1 MTRKK
6 LYLDVSGVRIQSYLS
21 RTTHLRGR
29 RGASAALADATRLE
43 DQEARRLFGA
53 SLNTEAGEADGV
65 VNLVL
70 DAPDS
75 EREAARLARDTAGR
89 VFRHLRARLPAAE
102 FQAVWAVGAGYLDA
116 HHTTIGPRLREGD
129 VLSDLPPVPELPY
142 ARICERCHLDPAKD
156 RVHLGDD
163 ERPYLCPDCMMR
175 FAHRTR
181 EDARTAEYE
190 LQKRL
195 GTPARP
201 KELPELAAL
210 GGKDTDRNHVATVF
224 VDGNAFGHFFEELA
238 RRGGR
243 LSAESKAK
251 ISRGLNQATRD
262 ALADAADVVRRP
274 DEDGDVLC
282 VIPYLVGGD
291 DVLLSLPADRAWP
304 FVRRYLRSFAERTEA
319 VRAEADVPGL
329 PRLSASAGLVFAR
342 HKHPFHLV
350 VEDAASCL
358 AEAKR
363 LVHGKEASV
372 AFVDRTS
379 GHPMHALSLTD
390 LEKHRTAL
398 DALTGLPES
407 GRHALAA
414 RTRNQAP
421 HAEAATEAHL
431 ARLGRRDLV
440 EPFLADQAPI
450 GLQQALDIA
459 RWWR

>member
-29 RGASAALADATRLE
+29 RGASAALAEATRLE
-43 DQEARRLFGA
+43 DQEIRRLFGA

-75 EREAARLARDTAGR
+75 EEEADRLARDTAGR

-102 FQAVWAVGAGYLDA
+102 FQAVWAVDTSYLDA
-116 HHTTIGPRLREGD
+116 HRTTIGPRLREGD
-129 VLSDLPPVPELPY
+129 VLSDLPPVSELPY
-142 ARICERCHLDPAKD
+142 ARICERCHLDPARD
-156 RVHLGDD
+156 RVHLGDG

-224 VDGNAFGHFFEELA
+224 VDGNAFGHFFEKLA
-238 RRGGR
+238 HHGRR
-243 LSAESKAK
+243 LSAESKAR

-262 ALADAADVVRRP
+262 ALAEAAAAVRRP
-274 DEDGDVLC
+274 EEDGDMLC

-304 FVRRYLRSFAERTEA
+304 FVRHYLRSFTERTKA

-329 PRLSASAGLVFAR
+329 PPLSASAGLVFAH
-342 HKHPFHLV
+342 HKLPFHLV

-358 AEAKR
+358 AAAKR
-363 LVHGKEASV
+363 LVHGKKESV
-372 AFVDRTS
+372 AFYDHTA
-379 GHPMHALSLTD
+379 GHPTHALCLAD
-390 LEKHRTAL
+390 LEEHQSDL
-398 DALTGLPES
+398 DALTALPES

-414 RTRNQAP
+414 HLRHQAP
-421 HAEAATEAHL
+421 HAAAATEAHL
-431 ARLGRRDLV
+431 DRLGRRDVV